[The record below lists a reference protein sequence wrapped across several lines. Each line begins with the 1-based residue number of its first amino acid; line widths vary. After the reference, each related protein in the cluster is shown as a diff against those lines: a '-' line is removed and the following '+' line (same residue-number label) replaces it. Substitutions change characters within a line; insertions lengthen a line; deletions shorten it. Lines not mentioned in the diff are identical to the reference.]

1 MARKSGYFA
10 QISMR
15 THSAPPAKVRGRNSM
30 PERLNT
36 SASLDDRRR
45 ARDVSTKANQVWR
58 RRLRGARVLRD
69 AAGMWHVCH
78 ADGFSVAMFPCVS
91 TAIAWMGCND
101 MDERKAFHAANP
113 KARRYTGGQFVSDQF
128 RL

>member
-15 THSAPPAKVRGRNSM
+15 THSAPQAKVRGRNSM

-36 SASLDDRRR
+36 SASMEDKR
-45 ARDVSTKANQVWR
+45 AAQERTTEANQVWR
-58 RRLRGARVLRD
+58 RVLRGAKLLRD
-69 AAGMWHVCH
+69 YDGMWHVCH
-78 ADGFSVAMFPCVS
+78 ANNFSHAMFPCVS
-91 TAIAWMGCND
+91 TAIAWMGCKD
-101 MDERKAFHAANP
+101 MDERKVFHAAHP
-113 KARRYTGGQFVSDQF
+113 KARRYTGGQF